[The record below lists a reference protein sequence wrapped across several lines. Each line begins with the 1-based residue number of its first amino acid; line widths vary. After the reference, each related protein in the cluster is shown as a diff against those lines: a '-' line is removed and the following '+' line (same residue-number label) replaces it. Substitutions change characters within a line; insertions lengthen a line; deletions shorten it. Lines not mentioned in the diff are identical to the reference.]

1 MADCSIK
8 RALKA
13 SSVGALTALVDRRFE
28 LFTALRKNLLGNILA
43 GVNYF
48 TEDVSRMEPVH
59 DVNMAENVKIDVEQE
74 NTENTNR
81 NSNENAPG
89 VTIESLSV
97 SDQPVRETTQTDH
110 LNKQLLSAFLN
121 KINQTGVGNSSS
133 SEEADDWEDQPLPV
147 FQTTNSGKS
156 TVASKLVQLIPRS
169 HHVCQD
175 YYYLPPGDQRL
186 APIYIEKLNHHNW
199 EEEGQ
204 AYVFIEGFSIFGWRP
219 LSSLF
224 DLKYFLMVD
233 KETCWNRRQYRDYD
247 PPDVP
252 GYFEQY
258 VWPLHEKHMEAI
270 IYLGNTDSLE
280 DRVNRILSDL
290 KTLSGKDQ
298 PSAL

>member
-1 MADCSIK
+1 MFTQCRK
-8 RALKA
+8 VLV
-13 SSVGALTALVDRRFE
+13 VGIS
-28 LFTALRKNLLGNILA
+28 G
-43 GVNYF
+43 
-48 TEDVSRMEPVH
+48 
-59 DVNMAENVKIDVEQE
+59 
-74 NTENTNR
+74 
-81 NSNENAPG
+81 
-89 VTIESLSV
+89 
-97 SDQPVRETTQTDH
+97 
-110 LNKQLLSAFLN
+110 
-121 KINQTGVGNSSS
+121 
-133 SEEADDWEDQPLPV
+133 
-147 FQTTNSGKS
+147 TTNSGKS

-199 EEEGQ
+199 EDYRSLEMDRMVNDVKTLVSTLQNTEEGQ

-224 DLKYFLMVD
+224 DLKYFLSVD

-270 IYLGNTDSLE
+270 SDQEDIVYLGNTDSLE